1 MRLILCF
8 ILSFSCIGITIA
20 QSIPSKNITIND
32 GLPSNSIKCFFKDS
46 RGYLWIGTDAGLCRY
61 DGKNMKVYNE
71 SNGLKYTQV
80 WSIIEDKKHNL
91 WFSVYGSG
99 LAKFDGKKFTYFNKK
114 NGLINNNIR
123 KVHYSKKNDCLI
135 LATENGVSI
144 FDGNKF
150 KSFQKKNGIN
160 GFQIVGI
167 DEFKDKILITSSY
180 NGVYALE
187 VNKDL
192 TKSKLDSL
200 FYLNIVYS
208 SFHNSD
214 NYYCC
219 GPDQILYTKNIK
231 NGTIDSIKNPII
243 WNYSKANSSI
253 YCSAWNVTDPNGG
266 LFEFKNNSI
275 TNITQK
281 ANITSNGLWCNNYDQ
296 ATKQLWVG
304 SINKGVFRVD
314 LSRRIEQYNASYFGL
329 KELQIQELFTDKNGS
344 IWIGAKDNILILN
357 KAKKLIV
364 ITKSVL
370 QEKVKRYIQ
379 TNSKLLQVDLDYI
392 KLNKQIGFTSFNIT
406 SDAEGYIWVNNT
418 WGLFCL
424 DSALNIKHF
433 YGSDGGHAIFDKHDK
448 LYYGHMYG
456 KINRLQNKFD
466 RNENS
471 YYFKDNQNIP
481 TDINKIVKQ
490 ELEDLIWF
498 GTNYKG
504 LFLLENG
511 KFTSLL
517 QQQKFKESNI
527 KELILNSK
535 NELIIGTNNGS
546 VFVTKW
552 DGQKLLI
559 IKEFKPYKD
568 IVGTSISFIEYD
580 DGTYFIGTNKGIN
593 ILQNNRFVK
602 LLDKS
607 EGLEDIQFND
617 CVKDKN
623 ANLWI
628 ASNNG
633 LIKLNTTSILKEIH
647 QSKAP
652 IRINEL
658 FVNGNRYTKKLAYTW
673 GAISNDEIE
682 LTHKQND
689 VQILFSSINSFNAN
703 KNVYRYKIDGLS
715 KGWSKFLPTG
725 SIQLLGVPNG
735 KYLIHIEGK
744 NIGTGCTFKS
754 KIITLII
761 TPPFWKTIWFIAL
774 ILFVITITIYIFIRY
789 RIKSIEVKER
799 EKAEITNKLTETKL
813 EALRAQM
820 NPHFTFN
827 AMNSIQN
834 YIIDNDT
841 TNALHYLGEFSKL
854 IRQTLENASEKLMS
868 LETEIRFLESY
879 MNVQK
884 MRFDKVTTSIK
895 MDHSVDKYR
904 TLLPPLILQ
913 PFIENAFEHAFEND
927 SDKHQTIDIHFFID
941 DKKLVCTI
949 RDNGTGFQKGATNS
963 FHKSFGQK
971 LTKDRL
977 DLLNREF
984 ETRDFNYEITNLKT
998 VDSNLSGTEVRITFL
1013 LLLE

>member
-1 MRLILCF
+1 MRLILF
-8 ILSFSCIGITIA
+8 FLLSIIIVGKLNA

-61 DGKNMKVYNE
+61 DGKNYKVYNE

-91 WFSVYGSG
+91 WFSVYGNG

-192 TKSKLDSL
+192 TKIKLDSL

-219 GPDQILYTKNIK
+219 GPDQILYIKNIK

-243 WNYSKANSSI
+243 WNYSKAKSSI

-281 ANITSNGLWCNNYDQ
+281 ANITSNGLWCNYYDNES
-296 ATKQLWVG
+296 KQLWVG
-304 SINKGVFRVD
+304 SIDKGVFRVD

-379 TNSKLLQVDLDYI
+379 THSKLLQVDLDYF
-392 KLNKQIGFTSFNIT
+392 KLNKQIGFTAFNIHT
-406 SDAEGYIWVNNT
+406 DNESNVWVNTT
-418 WGLFCL
+418 WGLFCF
-424 DSALNIKHF
+424 DSKLEIKHF
-433 YGSDGGHAIFDKHDK
+433 YGSDGGHSVLDDKER

-456 KINRLQNKFD
+456 RINLLQNKYN
-466 RNENS
+466 RINNAT
-471 YYFKDNQNIP
+471 YFTSGPNIP
-481 TDINKIVKQ
+481 SDINKIVKQ
-490 ELEDLIWF
+490 GKFIWF
-498 GTNYKG
+498 GTNSKG
-504 LFLLENG
+504 LFLLKNG
-511 KFTSLL
+511 NFISLL
-517 QQQKFKESNI
+517 HQNKFKESNI
-527 KELILNSK
+527 KELIINSN

-552 DGQKLLI
+552 EGNKLRI
-559 IKEFKPYKD
+559 VKKFRPYKE
-568 IVGTSISFIEYD
+568 IIGSSISFVEYVK
-580 DGTYFIGTNKGIN
+580 GTYFIGTNKGIN
-593 ILQNNRFVK
+593 IIQHNRFVK

-607 EGLEDIQFND
+607 EGIADIQFND
-617 CVKDKN
+617 CVQDKD

-628 ASNNG
+628 GTNNG
-633 LIKLNTTSILKEIH
+633 LIKLNTNSILEKIKEKKNPIH
-647 QSKAP
+647 
-652 IRINEL
+652 ITEL
-658 FVNGNRYTKKLAYTW
+658 LVNGKHYNKHLDYFW
-673 GAISNDEIE
+673 GTISNDKIE
-682 LTHKQND
+682 LTYKQND
-689 VQILFSSINSFNAN
+689 VQFLFSAINTYNAK
-703 KNVYRYKIDGLS
+703 KNLYRYKIDELS
-715 KGWSKFLPTG
+715 NVWSKFLPIG
-725 SIQLLGVPNG
+725 NIQLLGVPNG

-744 NIGTGCTFKS
+744 NIGTGLKFETKL
-754 KIITLII
+754 ITLII
-761 TPPFWKTIWFIAL
+761 TPPFWKTPWFISLVLVLL
-774 ILFVITITIYIFIRY
+774 ITTIYLFIRY
-789 RIKSIEVKER
+789 RIKLIEHRER
-799 EKAEITNKLTETKL
+799 EKAEVTNKLTETKL

-854 IRQTLENASEKLMS
+854 IRQTLENASEKLMP

-884 MRFDKVTTSIK
+884 MRFDRVITRIK
-895 MDHSVDKYR
+895 LENSVDKYR
-904 TLLPPLILQ
+904 TLIPPLILQ
-913 PFIENAFEHAFEND
+913 PFIENSFEHAFEND
-927 SDKHQTIDIHFFID
+927 SDKQQIIDIHFYLENE
-941 DKKLVCTI
+941 KLICTI
-949 RDNGTGFQKGATNS
+949 RDNGTGFKEGDSNTL
-963 FHKSFGQK
+963 HKSFGQK

-984 ETRDFNYEITNLKT
+984 QTNDFNYEITNLKT
-998 VDSNLSGTEVRITFL
+998 VDSNLSGTEIRITFL
-1013 LLLE
+1013 LMLE

>member
-8 ILSFSCIGITIA
+8 IVSFISVGISYTQA
-20 QSIPSKNITIND
+20 IPSKNITIND

-46 RGYLWIGTDAGLCRY
+46 RGYMWIGTDAGLCRY
-61 DGKNMKVYNE
+61 DGKKFKVYNE

-80 WSIIEDKKHNL
+80 WSIVEDKEHNL
-91 WFSVYGSG
+91 WISVYGNG
-99 LAKFDGKKFTYFNKK
+99 LAKFDGKKFAYFNEK
-114 NGLINNNIR
+114 NGLINNKIR
-123 KVHYSKKNDCLI
+123 KIHYSKKHNCLI
-135 LATENGVSI
+135 LATDNGLSI
-144 FDGNKF
+144 FNGNKF
-150 KSFQKKNGIN
+150 KSFQKKNGIR

-167 DEFKDKILITSSY
+167 DEFEDKILVTSSF
-180 NGVYALE
+180 NGVYQ
-187 VNKDL
+187 L
-192 TKSKLDSL
+192 TIKKHLNESRLDSL
-200 FYLNIVYS
+200 FYVQSNYS
-208 SFHNSD
+208 SYYDSKK
-214 NYYCC
+214 YYCSS
-219 GPDQILYTKNIK
+219 PEQKLYTKNLIR
-231 NGTIDSIKNPII
+231 GTVDSMKNPII
-243 WNYSKANSSI
+243 WNYAKAKNSI
-253 YCSAWNVTDPNGG
+253 YCAAWNVTDPNGG
-266 LFEFKNNSI
+266 LFEIKNNKI
-275 TNITQK
+275 INITKK
-281 ANITSNGLWCNNYDQ
+281 ANITSNGLWCNYYDEETQ
-296 ATKQLWVG
+296 QLWVG
-304 SINKGVFRVD
+304 SIDKGVFRVD
-314 LSRRIEQYNASYFGL
+314 LSNRIKQFNASYFGL
-329 KELQIQELFTDKNGS
+329 KELQIQELYIDKTGS
-344 IWIGAKDNILILN
+344 LWIGAKDYILKTKQN
-357 KAKKLIV
+357 NQAIV
-364 ITKSVL
+364 ISKNQLYQKLTEYLHKHKNVL
-370 QEKVKRYIQ
+370 SQDRGY
-379 TNSKLLQVDLDYI
+379 TLDY
-392 KLNKQIGFTSFNIT
+392 QSIGFTSCNII
-406 SDAEGYIWVNNT
+406 SDLEGYTWVSNT
-418 WGLFCL
+418 WGLFCF
-424 DSALNIKHF
+424 DSKMNIVHF
-433 YGSDGGHAIFDKHDK
+433 YGSNGGQVVFDTKDR
-448 LYYGHMYG
+448 LYYGQLYSS
-456 KINRLQNKFD
+456 IYRLTNKFD
-466 RNENS
+466 RTKCQEYNLGDNS
-471 YYFKDNQNIP
+471 VP
-481 TDINKIVKQ
+481 RDITKICKQ
-490 ELEDLIWF
+490 GNLIWF
-498 GTNYKG
+498 GTYSKG
-504 LFLLENG
+504 LFLLQNG

-517 QQQKFKESNI
+517 QPQKFKGRYI

-607 EGLEDIQFND
+607 EGIEDIQFND

-633 LIKLNTTSILKEIH
+633 LIKLNTKSILKEIN

-682 LTHKQND
+682 LTYKQND
-689 VQILFSSINSFNAN
+689 VQILFSSINSFNAD

-715 KGWSKFLPTG
+715 KGWSKLLPTG
-725 SIQLLGVPNG
+725 NIQLLGVPNG

-744 NIGTGCTFKS
+744 NTGTGSSFQTKV
-754 KIITLII
+754 ITLII
-761 TPPFWKTIWFIAL
+761 TPPFWKTTWFITLVLL
-774 ILFVITITIYIFIRY
+774 ILITLAYLIIRY
-789 RIKSIEVKER
+789 RIRFIEHRER
-799 EKAEITNKLTETKL
+799 EKAEVTNKLTETKL

-868 LETEIRFLESY
+868 LETEIRFLDSY

-884 MRFDKVTTSIK
+884 MRFDRVTTHIK
-895 MDHSVDKYR
+895 LDHSVDKYR
-904 TLLPPLILQ
+904 TLIPPLILQ
-913 PFIENAFEHAFEND
+913 PFIENAFEHAFENEVA
-927 SDKHQTIDIHFFID
+927 KQQTIDIYFFLD
-941 DKKLVCTI
+941 AGKLICTI
-949 RDNGTGFQKGATNS
+949 RDNGTGFDEGSSNS

-984 ETRDFNYEITNLKT
+984 ETRDFNYEITNLNT